1 MFAKVRL
8 RCFQI
13 CCCEKAALTSIK
25 GIQYIR
31 FSDAQNRSQHF
42 SLITHTMHR
51 CRLQSHWR
59 YTMVIKGTL
68 LSWVWSPYDYQCWL
82 KFLYELEKTC
92 CMDYDTCR
100 RLDHFTWTYDPR
112 FARDI
117 NGYICFC
124 LVEIYNV
131 RKRAKQRGVVW
142 RHVTM
147 VPKFLDNNNRER
159 RQREWQ
165 KSITVWHEILRFFA
179 VFPAIRKNKFL
190 QIKFTPE

>member
-13 CCCEKAALTSIK
+13 RCCEKAALTSIK

-59 YTMVIKGTL
+59 YTKVIKGTL
-68 LSWVWSPYDYQCWL
+68 LSRVWFAIWLSVLAVWRITFL

-92 CMDYDTCR
+92 CTDYDTCR
-100 RLDHFTWTYDPR
+100 RLDHFTWTCDPR

-147 VPKFLDNNNRER
+147 VPKFLDHNNRER

-165 KSITVWHEILRFFA
+165 KSITVWHEI
-179 VFPAIRKNKFL
+179 
-190 QIKFTPE
+190 

>member
-1 MFAKVRL
+1 MRKTNPSTFL
-8 RCFQI
+8 SLPIPCI
-13 CCCEKAALTSIK
+13 AAGCSPIDVTHNGDQRHPFVPSVVAIWLSVLAVW
-25 GIQYIR
+25 R
-31 FSDAQNRSQHF
+31 
-42 SLITHTMHR
+42 ITF
-51 CRLQSHWR
+51 
-59 YTMVIKGTL
+59 
-68 LSWVWSPYDYQCWL
+68 L

-100 RLDHFTWTYDPR
+100 RLDHFTWTCDPR
-112 FARDI
+112 FSRDI

-147 VPKFLDNNNRER
+147 VPKFLDHNNRER

-165 KSITVWHEILRFFA
+165 KSITVWHEILRVLIFA
-179 VFPAIRKNKFL
+179 IFCGFSSDPQK
-190 QIKFTPE
+190 